1 MPITP
6 LSKPLKTEY
15 KPLGLEAFAQ
25 PLSQMQAKFDV
36 AKSQIEDA
44 DYKINRLNWAE
55 GEEEAAKGL
64 INDYNTQ
71 ASDLAGKLMRSGNYR
86 EAGSALKGINKSY
99 NNDPHI
105 QALQS
110 NSTKYNN
117 LSTKTQEAV
126 EAGNMTPG
134 YRQTLL
140 NIAQSKFK
148 GTNFDTKTGEYN
160 AIQIPTYQNDILV
173 EEKIQKLAIKIGDK
187 SAKQQQEM
195 LQNAGVV
202 GIESKFRTGDNLQ
215 TLDTHEIENI
225 LRNSTEF
232 KQYSNQKTEFE
243 FFNQNQASINNY
255 KNNLS
260 ESPFDFADS
269 LIASGIEEVDSALG
283 AIAENTD
290 DASNKER
297 EELNKIKEQLLSAEE
312 NKVENPEAYFQQA
325 EAVYKNINS
334 DYLDRVAGTTSD
346 VFDYVKQTIDPSG
359 KNKAIK
365 ETKDKAELVGKV
377 ISVAEKSKGGG
388 NNIIKNTHQSAELR
402 KENGIAVSAIDG
414 LQDVERKAN
423 GIDNRARIIDNSK
436 ESKQQAL
443 IARSKIATKNP
454 INIVDDKIKVFTE
467 LTEDTNKAR
476 EGNKDKIEDLKKE
489 LGTVTAPE
497 DEKFIQNKIK
507 ILEQDNI
514 GLQLAL
520 TEDRRGLDDFT
531 SVYIDGIKRDKGKL
545 VETSVQGDKNIK
557 KQLTG
562 QVKDINKILDLYN
575 QSSGNSLVFLK
586 AVQNLAK
593 ESVSKRADHEKIQQ
607 RKIGGINS
615 VAKNA
620 EDYLFNT
627 VLNTTE
633 GTVNSK
639 ALQKYN
645 VLAGTEFTES
655 QILKYYR
662 KKHPEE
668 YTESGR
674 RKGKPIFQDKYDMT
688 STPKFS
694 GIDENVVNKIEE
706 SFSNFKQNYDLQI
719 DAKEVTDN
727 PNIFLKVNTNILQGY
742 EDLNTI
748 NNPQYAVSQD
758 VIMDNKSIEELSKGE
773 STSLKEILKNELQD
787 HTLKYDLGSK
797 KVISRVQTT
806 NVDERLYNL
815 DGFKA
820 VGTDEAGNTVYQIP
834 RKLDLTSVLD
844 DLKTG
849 KRQYIVDGENKKQNY
864 DGADL
869 NEVKKANPPFLY
881 VTDGGM
887 SINPVATAKESAAQL
902 LVDLKENIQMGD
914 SDSNKLADDM
924 LNNYITLDLIDS
936 KKRIYYTEIAGNIV
950 ENAKEGKVS
959 SKLLPP
965 ATFHQTEKETIIPKE
980 DGSEVVVLAGSTVF
994 NTVRINTDS
1003 NGKIYSTKIL
1013 NIKLPNGEMERIEE
1027 PAEIMRGVSLPQQLR
1042 KLDMYYGTGEKEMVA
1057 RYNADEPLFLDL
1069 AFPE

>member
-86 EAGSALKGINKSY
+86 EAGSALKGINKKY
-99 NNDPHI
+99 NNDPQI

-140 NIAQSKFK
+140 SIAQSKFK

-269 LIASGIEEVDSALG
+269 LIASGIEEVDSALE
-283 AIAENTD
+283 AIVENTD

-388 NNIIKNTHQSAELR
+388 NNVIKNTHQSGELR

-414 LQDVERKAN
+414 LQEVERKAD
-423 GIDNRARIIDNSK
+423 GIDNKASIIDNSE

-454 INIVDDKIKVFTE
+454 INIVDDKIEVFTK

-476 EGNKDKIEDLKKE
+476 EGNKDKIADLKKE

-497 DEKFIQNKIK
+497 DKKFIENKIK

-520 TEDRRGLDDFT
+520 TEDRKGLDDFT

-545 VETSVQGDKNIK
+545 VETSVQGDENIK

-645 VLAGTEFTES
+645 VLAGTQFTES

-662 KKHPEE
+662 EKHPEE

-674 RKGKPIFQDKYDMT
+674 RKGKRIFQDKYDMT

-773 STSLKEILKNELQD
+773 STSLKDILKNELQD
-787 HTLKYDLGSK
+787 HTLQYDLGSK
-797 KVISRVQTT
+797 KVTSRVQTT

-834 RKLDLTSVLD
+834 RKLNLTDVINE
-844 DLKTG
+844 LKTG
-849 KRQYIVDGENKKQNY
+849 EKQFVVDDEDKKQNY
-864 DGADL
+864 DAADL
-869 NEVKKANPPFLY
+869 NKVKEANPPFLY

-965 ATFHQTEKETIIPKE
+965 ATFHQTEKETIIPRE